1 MFTRTFWR
9 DAAERSI
16 STGAQAALLA
26 IGQDVMGVDLF
37 TIDPANVAGFAL
49 GGAVLTLLKCLA
61 AARLP
66 GTISPAS
73 TIEA

>member
-26 IGQDVMGVDLF
+26 IGQDVLGLDVF
-37 TIDPANVAGFAL
+37 AIDPANVAGFAL
-49 GGAVLTLLKCLA
+49 GGALLSLLKCLA
-61 AARLP
+61 AARVP

-73 TIEA
+73 VIEV